1 MDVRYLLIAR
11 YAEVV
16 PDGSVNLIGA
26 GSDVHLTSALPTA
39 LPMLYVVAQVALDTE
54 DAASSH
60 TLKIRIVDP
69 QGGQITETDVINI
82 AAQPNVPADGEHLG
96 AKIVLALQN
105 IELKVYGRYRIQLY
119 YDEDVVKQA
128 QLGVDPV
135 QADAPSKTGDQGAGE

>member
-16 PDGSVNLIGA
+16 QDGSVNLIGA

-39 LPMLYVVAQVALDTE
+39 LPMLYVVAQVALDME

-60 TLKIRIVDP
+60 TLKIRVVDP
-69 QGGQITETDVINI
+69 QGGQIAETDMINI
-82 AAQPNVPADGEHLG
+82 DAQANVPGDREHLG
-96 AKIVLALQN
+96 AKIVLGLQN

-119 YDEDVVKQA
+119 YDEGIVKQA
-128 QLGVDPV
+128 QLRVDPV
-135 QADAPSKTGDQGAGE
+135 QGDAPASSGAQGADA